1 MSAQPLRFLEEQLRR
16 IARLLDAGLGAIW
29 RLVRVPLAFALN
41 LFLALLLLFEEW
53 GWRPLSNLLAQL
65 ARFRIW
71 ALAEHWIAAL
81 PPYGALGALVVPSA
95 IILPAKLLGVYFLA
109 TGHFVVAGGVILAA
123 KIIGTGLVA
132 RIFLLT
138 KPSLM
143 QIGWFRTAYEKF
155 VPWQEALFA
164 RVRNSWI
171 WRYARLLRQRAN
183 AFLKRSWAALKPRVE
198 SFWADLRER
207 MRAGTPRS
215 VARPSIETRS
225 VDARRPPPAA

>member
-1 MSAQPLRFLEEQLRR
+1 
-16 IARLLDAGLGAIW
+16 
-29 RLVRVPLAFALN
+29 
-41 LFLALLLLFEEW
+41 
-53 GWRPLSNLLAQL
+53 
-65 ARFRIW
+65 
-71 ALAEHWIAAL
+71 
-81 PPYGALGALVVPSA
+81 
-95 IILPAKLLGVYFLA
+95 
-109 TGHFVVAGGVILAA
+109 VAGGVILAA

-225 VDARRPPPAA
+225 VDSRRPPPAA